1 MENITICRQ
10 MHLRDKKENINY
22 RVLNVTRDYAV
33 LINMNTPD
41 QLDISLVNNKEIR
54 KKIHLG
60 NLEIIN
66 EPNNDTI
73 VDQNYLS
80 EYAKIKY
87 LRNKQIIDLINMEY
101 APDYIGLVG
110 HQDKP
115 IINKIID
122 TTKLARSTIWRIIIK
137 YLQNGCTEKS
147 LLDYPRIPSKKY
159 KLTKNKRG
167 RISNIKERNAKNLT
181 ENDLEIM
188 SKYTQKYLSNK
199 QITIVKCYDDMIA
212 DNYCKETYDGTSY
225 KFEELP
231 ANQKPSLRQFAY
243 YLKQKTSKEERQ
255 AAKTGKREYRNQKRL
270 FTGTSRKNV
279 FGPGDIIEMDA
290 CELDISVV
298 SATDRSKAVGS
309 PVVYFMIDLYSRLI
323 LGASLSFDNNSIL
336 ALTNCLASLVEDKS
350 AILQELDLTIAET
363 KSGLSLDDIM
373 PSYIKPR
380 IIRTDHGSDFI
391 SKETQRIA
399 KEIDLELQ
407 YAPPGTGSLKG
418 VVERSFRAFQAH
430 FIDLTSGA
438 GTKEHNTI
446 SKHNQQAKLTIE
458 DVRKLMYAFIL
469 THNTTQHESA
479 YNLTPD
485 MVKNKV
491 GQIPAEIWRYG
502 IQYGNNP
509 AYITDK
515 KQFLYS
521 LLIPQKAKLKR
532 GGIYY
537 KHLRYI
543 PDLDND
549 TAIGNKMLYAGN
561 GSLPF
566 EIRIDIRTVS
576 EIYYLDNTST
586 TSTKRSAKLVDDVF
600 HRELARMTWPEYEAF
615 LKAENQ
621 LKKEKSIE
629 SDKTRRAFRRIS
641 KDIVAEAKRLSGKE
655 KTNTKDMRDTRALE
669 KSRVAQELA
678 FNTKFGLVEPT
689 PVKSLPNPIEKK
701 EEPNVE
707 STENNKNILPD
718 LNNMTEE
725 EKEQY
730 LYQLAKEMMED
741 YEDN

>member
-1 MENITICRQ
+1 MKNITISRQ
-10 MHLRDKKENINY
+10 MHLKDVETGTNY
-22 RVLNVTRDYAV
+22 RVLNIASDHIT
-33 LINMNTPD
+33 LINMDKQYKLEIT
-41 QLDISLVNNKEIR
+41 IHGCKEITE
-54 KKIHLG
+54 KLKSG
-60 NLEIIN
+60 KFIN
-66 EPNNDTI
+66 IEENDNTI
-73 VDQNYLS
+73 VDPDKLPSSKQ
-80 EYAKIKY
+80 IKFK
-87 LRNKQIIDLINMEY
+87 RNKLIVEAVNSIY
-101 APDYIGLVG
+101 GPDYEGLI
-110 HQDKP
+110 DKKRKD
-115 IINKIID
+115 IIENLIEKS
-122 TTKLARSTIWRIIIK
+122 KLGRKAVWRIIRK
-137 YLQNGCTEKS
+137 YLQSGCKDTALLRDKS
-147 LLDYPRIPSKKY
+147 TPVQKDS
-159 KLTKNKRG
+159 TTNQKRG
-167 RISNIKERNAKNLT
+167 PKSSIDNSYGKNLT
-181 ENDLEIM
+181 EQDRNNMDEYI
-188 SKYTQKYLSNK
+188 KKYLSTK
-199 QITIVKCYDDMIA
+199 QITIVKCYDDMISQ
-212 DNYCKETYDGTSY
+212 YYSKSSYDGNQFIY
-225 KFEELP
+225 KELP
-231 ANQKPSLRQFAY
+231 PNQCPSIYQFAHRLY
-243 YLKQKTSKEERQ
+243 RETTKEERQ

-270 FTGTSRKNV
+270 LTGTSRKNV

-298 SATDRSKAVGS
+298 SAIDRSKAVGS
-309 PVVYFMIDLYSRLI
+309 PVAYFMIDLYSRLI

-336 ALTNCLASLVEDKS
+336 ALTNCLASLVEDKN

-430 FIDLTSGA
+430 FIDLTSDA

-469 THNTTQHESA
+469 THNTTQHEST

-502 IQYGNNP
+502 IQHGSNP

-532 GGIYY
+532 SGIYY

-543 PDLDND
+543 PDLDSD
-549 TAIGNKMLYAGN
+549 QTISDRMLYAGN

-566 EIRIDIRTVS
+566 EIRIDLRTVS
-576 EIYYLDNTST
+576 EIYYLDNTSV
-586 TSTKRSAKLVDDVF
+586 KRSAKLVDDVF
-600 HRELARMTWPEYEAF
+600 HREIAHMTWPEYEAF
-615 LKAENQ
+615 LKEQNQ

-641 KDIVAEAKRLSGKE
+641 KDIVAEAKILSGKE
-655 KTNTKDMRDTRALE
+655 KTNTKDMRETRALE
-669 KSRVAQELA
+669 KSRVAQEHA
-678 FNTKFGLVEPT
+678 FNSKFGLTET
-689 PVKSLPNPIEKK
+689 APVKPLLEPNPTEKPAK
-701 EEPNVE
+701 PKPVPNE
-707 STENNKNILPD
+707 NILPD
-718 LNNMTEE
+718 YTAMTDK
-725 EKEQY
+725 EKREHI
-730 LYQLAKEMMED
+730 LQLAVKMAEE
-741 YEDN
+741 YEDD